1 MRKSILLLL
10 TVFII
15 SLIDACICRD
25 SKYLDFD
32 EITIVVDD
40 PAISQGDSLILFLEP
55 LDVRFVGQASPA
67 FSLFSFTYA
76 AIDCDYG
83 WGGLKFPLSSVS
95 IRSNQDFNA
104 NFPAGTELNELF
116 FLDTYIYEFPGDERI
131 KPLAEVDLD
140 NLISSELILREFPTA
155 AKEHIFRIDIIREKG
170 DTLTAFSPKVTWE

>member
-10 TVFII
+10 TVFIL

-32 EITIVVDD
+32 EITIIVDE
-40 PAISQGDSLILFLEP
+40 PAISQGDSLVLFLEP
-55 LDVRFVGQASPA
+55 LDVRYVGQASPA
-67 FSLFSFTYA
+67 FSLFSSTYA

-116 FLDTYIYEFPGDERI
+116 FLDTYIYEAPGDERI

-155 AKEHIFRIDIIREKG
+155 AKEHIFRIELIREKG